1 MPRRRHC
8 ATGFAS
14 RERHLSGKVKIDN
27 IRMDLDVR
35 GEYLLECHH
44 HFGSTLDEQKK
55 DETNMTNMELAE
67 QLEKI
72 AAKYRED
79 DTLPQVGV
87 SEYFW
92 DKENLV
98 SAIRGFGGKWIKH
111 DGGNDEFAS
120 IRLESV
126 DYAPMVLSVSKSR
139 VCRKVVSYEC
149 EPLLSPSDEADVEV
163 AMGCE

>member
-1 MPRRRHC
+1 
-8 ATGFAS
+8 
-14 RERHLSGKVKIDN
+14 
-27 IRMDLDVR
+27 
-35 GEYLLECHH
+35 
-44 HFGSTLDEQKK
+44 
-55 DETNMTNMELAE
+55 MTNMELAE

-92 DKENLV
+92 DKTNLV

-111 DGGNDEFAS
+111 DGGNDECAS

-139 VCRKVVSYEC
+139 VCRRFVSYEC

-163 AMGCE
+163 AMGANNGA